1 MTTIRTARTYDAQAI
16 AELGGQLGYAATRQ
30 QIATR
35 LAGIESEP
43 ASRVIV
49 AEDNNGRVVGWLHVA
64 ARTQLTEDACAEVL
78 GLVVDEPARGAGIGD
93 ALLRAAED
101 WARSTGC
108 VRVRVRSVRYA
119 AHDSPH
125 ARIRAERISEFRRAR
140 DVPQREIGAP
150 ARCQPADLA
159 LDA

>member
-1 MTTIRTARTYDAQAI
+1 MTTIRNARTYDAQAI

-43 ASRVIV
+43 ASRVLV

-93 ALLRAAED
+93 ALLRAAEG
-101 WARSTGC
+101 WARSAGC
-108 VRVRVRSVRYA
+108 VRVRVRSRDTRERAHRFYERAGYA
-119 AHDSPH
+119 RNKVQLVLLKPL
-125 ARIRAERISEFRRAR
+125 
-140 DVPQREIGAP
+140 G
-150 ARCQPADLA
+150 
-159 LDA
+159 

>member
-16 AELGGQLGYAATRQ
+16 AELGGQLGYIATRQ

-78 GLVVDEPARGAGIGD
+78 GLVVDEPARGAGIGE

-101 WARSTGC
+101 WARSAGC
-108 VRVRVRSVRYA
+108 VRVRVRSRDTRERAHRFYERAGYA
-119 AHDSPH
+119 RNKVQLVLLKPL
-125 ARIRAERISEFRRAR
+125 
-140 DVPQREIGAP
+140 G
-150 ARCQPADLA
+150 
-159 LDA
+159 